1 MLKGKSVIGKEILTL
16 DSGSTL
22 DKVKDVVVDPEGRW
36 VVALVVDEGG
46 LMSSSRVAPIDE
58 VASFGQ
64 DAVIVRS
71 EASIVAVADRAEL
84 RAAVESDEKVLG
96 KKVFTT
102 DGDDQGSIADI
113 YFDERTNA
121 VVGYEV
127 SGGLFG
133 DASKGTSYLATDEIT
148 TMGADVIYVRPA
160 TAAVLDAQ
168 VGGLQG
174 GLEQAGTALGGARDS
189 LTDKVRGG
197 SEAGAVTRDEALVGR
212 RTGSAVQTDSGSVL
226 IPEGRRV
233 RPEDVAAAKS
243 AGKMQ
248 DLVAAVAV
256 GEAQQA
262 GAGARDGLAAAGD
275 SASSLWDQF
284 TAKIGEMTDSTGERL
299 DEEQTK
305 RRLSEITD
313 AVGRPVTKVV
323 LSREDD
329 VILNLGDIIT
339 HQAVQRASDAGS
351 LDSLLASA
359 YKGSVEFTKEE
370 MRAPAAVEAQATVD
384 KATGGATVVQ
394 ELESKVDRAEQ
405 ARHEERERKD
415 AESDQQ
421 RQQRKAERDERAAGR
436 ETAKAERAAE
446 AEPGPATTL
455 TTDESTRTRG

>member
-1 MLKGKSVIGKEILTL
+1 MLKGKSVIGKEILAL
-16 DSGSTL
+16 DSGSKL
-22 DKVKDVVVDPEGRW
+22 DTVKDVVVDPEGRW

-71 EASIVAVADRAEL
+71 EASIVAISDRAEL
-84 RAAVESDEKVLG
+84 RAAVESNEKVLG

-102 DGDDQGSIADI
+102 DGNDQGAIGDI
-113 YFDERTNA
+113 YFDEQTGA

-127 SGGLFG
+127 SGGLLG

-148 TMGADVIYVRPA
+148 TMGDDVIYVEPF
-160 TAAVLDAQ
+160 TAHVLGAQ

-174 GLEQAGTALGGARDS
+174 RLEEAGSTLGEARDS
-189 LTDKVRGG
+189 LTEKVRGG
-197 SEAGAVTRDEALVGR
+197 SQAGAGSRDDALVGK
-212 RTGSAVQTDSGSVL
+212 RTGSPIETDSGSVL

-233 RPEDVAAAKS
+233 RPEDVATARS

-248 DLVAAVAV
+248 DLVASVAV

-262 GAGARDGLAAAGD
+262 GAGVKDGLGAAGD
-275 SASSLWDQF
+275 TASSLWDRF

-305 RRLSEITD
+305 RRLSDITD

-323 LSREDD
+323 LDREDD
-329 VILNLGDIIT
+329 VILDLGDIIT
-339 HQAVQRASDAGS
+339 HQAIQRANDAGG
-351 LDSLLASA
+351 LDSLLASV

-384 KATGGATVVQ
+384 KATGGATIV
-394 ELESKVDRAEQ
+394 EEMESKVDRAERDRQ
-405 ARHEERERKD
+405 EERERKD
-415 AESDQQ
+415 AEGDQK
-421 RQQRKAERDERAAGR
+421 RQQRKAEREERAADR
-436 ETAKAERAAE
+436 DVAKAERAAE
-446 AEPGPATTL
+446 AEPEPPTT
-455 TTDESTRTRG
+455 